1 MKPFYSPSNFSAR
14 QKREH
19 AERFLQSYGNDHN
32 VRFVFEGPAR
42 TDGKTVWLSDYD
54 PDDETFLMRS
64 LAHGMHEM
72 LHVTDT
78 DMGAFRKACVNP
90 LAGSIVNVLED
101 VRVDTLGMTRYPGY
115 RVWRD
120 VLTEYLEEAGL
131 LKAAVDAGDL
141 TLGELIAVWLQAELM
156 AELHVAWAERH
167 HKRLRDALLARMNRQ
182 TVLSLLKIGQA
193 VHTAKNTDDVS
204 KIARKILSLLKGLD
218 EDNKERSEPD
228 LFSEPGSESDALNLK
243 ELARAARQVRPV
255 APEKEAKTES
265 NAPSRSETTGGESFP
280 DWPDETQDPQL
291 IEDAKLY
298 SERFVAETAAVK
310 RLARAFSRILRSPSQ
325 EAIPDRKGSRL
336 TDDFI
341 GRIAVNDNRLFMK
354 DVPRKKPDA
363 DVVILLDRSGSMGV
377 TRMTKA
383 KAAVFS
389 LMQALCDVPGI
400 ETTVAVFPGPK
411 KTPIALVK
419 RREDSEAVF
428 RKRFPGIGAFGATP
442 LTQAVRFGIKTLKAS
457 RHANRLLFVITDGA
471 SRADALENLRDD
483 ILSSGIESAFLNI
496 DTDNPPLSDNTV
508 YVTESEEIAGALL
521 KLLKGTRFAKTHGR

>member
-42 TDGKTVWLSDYD
+42 TDGKTVWLGDYA
-54 PDDETFLMRS
+54 PEDETFLMRA

-78 DMGAFRKACVNP
+78 DMEAFRKACVNP
-90 LAGSIVNVLED
+90 LAGSIINVLED
-101 VRVDTLGMTRYPGY
+101 VRIDTLGMARYPGY

-120 VLTEYLEEAGL
+120 ILTEYLEEAGL
-131 LKAAVDAGDL
+131 LKAAADTGAFS
-141 TLGELIAVWLQAELM
+141 LGELIAVWLQTELM
-156 AELHVAWAERH
+156 AQMNVAWAERH
-167 HKRLRDALLARMNRQ
+167 HKRLRNALLARMNPE
-182 TVLSLLKIGQA
+182 TVASLLKISRA
-193 VHTAKNTDDVS
+193 THTARTTDDVC
-204 KIARKILSLLKGLD
+204 KIARKILTQLQGLD
-218 EDNKERSEPD
+218 AHSKENPEID
-228 LFSEPGSESDALNLK
+228 LFSEPGSESDASNIQ

-255 APEKEAKTES
+255 TPVQQAPMGS
-265 NAPSRSETTGGESFP
+265 NAPTRSETCSDDSFP

-310 RLARAFSRILRSPSQ
+310 RLARAFSHILTAPSRQ
-325 EAIPDRKGSRL
+325 ALPERNGSTL
-336 TDDFI
+336 TEDFI
-341 GRIAVNDNRLFMK
+341 GRIAVNDNRLFLK

-363 DVVILLDRSGSMGV
+363 DVVILLDRSGSMGL

-419 RREDSEAVF
+419 KREDSAALF

-442 LTQAVRFGIKTLKAS
+442 LTQAVRFGIQTLKAS
-457 RHANRLLFVITDGA
+457 RHANRLLFVMTDGA
-471 SRADALENLRDD
+471 SRADALEDLRDD
-483 ILSSGIESAFLNI
+483 LQAAGIESAFLNI
-496 DTDNPPLSDNTV
+496 DTDNPPLSENTV
-508 YVTESEEIAGALL
+508 YVAESEEIAGALL
-521 KLLKGTRFAKTHGR
+521 KLVKATRFAKTYGR